1 MSKQAKKGR
10 RPENMKATLAQLM
23 RYLLKSK
30 WGLAVVAVALVVS
43 SLANIAGTYFIRPLV
58 NDFIN
63 TKDVA
68 GLGRM
73 ILMISAIY
81 VFGVVCSFIASKMM
95 VGIGQRTIEL
105 MRGEL
110 FDHIQ
115 KLPIQFFDTH
125 KHGDLMSRFTND
137 FDNIQNMF
145 NNSVLMIITSSLQLV
160 LTFTMMVLLS
170 PLLTISIVVMLGV
183 IIVTVRFIGG
193 RSARY
198 FGMQQKHIGTLNGFI
213 EEHIEGQKVIKVFH
227 HEDKVLQSFDEL
239 NEQVLEA
246 SKQAQFYANTMFPV
260 LGSLGYI
267 NYALTAT
274 LGGFLTINGVMDI
287 GALAS
292 FLQYTRTFSMPIG
305 QLSQQVN
312 VLLAALAGAERIFKI
327 LEQTEEI
334 DNGTVTLNRVDKDK
348 WYWQTPDGAVEVV
361 GKIILEDVDFGYT
374 PEKQILKGINVWAEP
389 GLKIAFVGA
398 TGAGK
403 TTITNLINRFYEIH
417 AGQIT
422 FDGIP
427 VTDIKK
433 SDLRQTISIVLQDT
447 HLFTGTIA
455 DNIRYGRLDASDD
468 DVIKAAKLANAHSFI
483 KRLPQGYH
491 TQITGDGDGLSQGQ
505 RQLLA
510 IARAAV
516 ANPKVLILDEA
527 TSSIDSHT
535 EAQISKGMDQLM
547 AGRTSFVIAHRLS
560 TIRNADV
567 IMVMDHGEIIE
578 RGNHESLMEKNGVYY
593 KLYTGQIELD

>member
-1 MSKQAKKGR
+1 MSKQVKKGR

-58 NDFIN
+58 NDFID

-110 FDHIQ
+110 FNHIQ